1 MTICR
6 KTEGNGKLVKKKVF
20 AINLGS
26 TSTKVAY
33 SEDGKVV
40 YKETIAHA
48 LEDFAGCA
56 TFFDQ
61 QDIRTKK
68 ILENMADHGLNLS
81 DMDAIVARGGMMQP
95 MPVGVF
101 EINEAM
107 VNQEKAC
114 TYGLHPS
121 SMGCVIAREL
131 ANEGGCH
138 AFTADVPSSDE
149 LLPIAR
155 YTGLPDRWRRTMTQT
170 LNARAVIREWAAEQG
185 KRYEDINAITTGL
198 GGGINTIAHCHGR
211 MIDTNNSVDGEGCF
225 STNRCLT
232 VPIDI
237 LIDDC
242 YSGKWTYDEMRQRVS
257 RRAGLMGYLGTAD
270 AVEIEQRV
278 NSGDAYA
285 REIVEAMGY
294 QIAKDIG
301 AFATTLKGDVDVIF
315 LAGGMAYFKFLTDF
329 ITERVSFIAPVVIRQ
344 GELEMEALCENA
356 YRALI
361 GELPVQEFVAAE
373 SPRQAM
379 DWIDELWEDST
390 WSFER

>member
-1 MTICR
+1 M
-6 KTEGNGKLVKKKVF
+6 KKVF

-26 TSTKVAY
+26 TTTKVAY
-33 SEDGKVV
+33 SEDDRLI
-40 YKETIAHA
+40 YKETISYKK
-48 LEDFAGCA
+48 EDFANFA

-61 QDIRTKK
+61 QELRTKDIK
-68 ILENMADHGLNLS
+68 DNMEAHGVNLHEL
-81 DMDAIVARGGMMQP
+81 DAIVSRGGMMQP

-101 EINEAM
+101 EINQAM
-107 VNQEKAC
+107 VDQEKAC

-121 SMGCVIAREL
+121 SMGCVIALEL
-131 ANEGGCH
+131 AHEGGCH

-170 LNARAVIREWAAEQG
+170 LNARAVVWQWAQARG

-257 RRAGLMGYLGTAD
+257 RRAGLLGYLGTAD
-270 AVEIEQRV
+270 AVEIEERV
-278 NSGDAYA
+278 NAGDAYA
-285 REIVEAMGY
+285 REVVEAMCY

-315 LAGGMAYFKFLTDF
+315 LAGGMARFKLVTDL
-329 ITERVSFIAPVVIRQ
+329 ITERVGFIAPVEIFY
-344 GELEMEALCENA
+344 GEIEMEALCGNA
-356 YRALI
+356 YNALM
-361 GELPVQEFVAAE
+361 GVLPIQEFVAAE

-379 DWIDELWEDST
+379 DWIDELWETRD
-390 WSFER
+390 WKQER

>member
-1 MTICR
+1 M
-6 KTEGNGKLVKKKVF
+6 KKVF

-33 SEDGKVV
+33 SEDGNVI
-40 YKETIAHA
+40 YKETITYHK
-48 LEDFAGCA
+48 EDFVGCA

-61 QDIRTKK
+61 QEIRTRGIKD
-68 ILENMADHGLNLS
+68 NMAAHGVKLDEL
-81 DMDAIVARGGMMQP
+81 DAIVSRGGMMQP

-121 SMGCVIAREL
+121 SMGCVIALEL

-155 YTGLPDRWRRTMTQT
+155 YTGLPERWRRTMTQT
-170 LNARAVIREWAAEQG
+170 LNARAVVREWAAARG
-185 KRYEDINAITTGL
+185 KRYEDVNAITTGL

-257 RRAGLMGYLGTAD
+257 RRAGLLGYLGTAD
-270 AVEIEQRV
+270 AVEIEKRV
-278 NSGDAYA
+278 DAGDEYA
-285 REIVEAMGY
+285 REVVEAMCY

-315 LAGGMAYFKFLTDF
+315 LAGGMARFKLVTDL
-329 ITERVSFIAPVVIRQ
+329 ITERVSFIAPVEIHP

-361 GELPVQEFVAAE
+361 GDLPVQEFVAAE
-373 SPRQAM
+373 SPREAM
-379 DWIDELWEDST
+379 DWIDEIWEDSDWT
-390 WSFER
+390 YAR